1 MRQIAKEFM
10 RCCLTRIISSSG
22 EDMHACSILFFFQ
35 ANYVHLCG
43 IVKFAGLR
51 WVGGAQWC
59 GRKQLQRQHVRHGV
73 GCLK

>member
-22 EDMHACSILFFFQ
+22 EVMHAGSILFLFQ
-35 ANYVHLCG
+35 ANYV
-43 IVKFAGLR
+43 VKFAGLH

-59 GRKQLQRQHVRHGV
+59 GRK
-73 GCLK
+73 